1 MSSNSG
7 LLNSNSVFQ
16 RVENS
21 DKLNGGNEAL
31 NCFLTPTAHSVYF
44 QSNFLV
50 ICMLSLRTCI
60 FYFVID
66 ADAGTKSKLSEQLA
80 CSSRRIKEI
89 SSSVNMP
96 KHIVSETSSNQETKA
111 KVKIFQELRK
121 ITSNTE
127 IC

>member
-1 MSSNSG
+1 
-7 LLNSNSVFQ
+7 
-16 RVENS
+16 
-21 DKLNGGNEAL
+21 
-31 NCFLTPTAHSVYF
+31 
-44 QSNFLV
+44 
-50 ICMLSLRTCI
+50 MLSLRTCI

-66 ADAGTKSKLSEQLA
+66 ADAGTKSKLNEQLA

-89 SSSVNMP
+89 SSSDNMP

-111 KVKIFQELRK
+111 KVKIFQELRM